1 MIFDDLLT
9 HYNVKNRTFIN
20 YEKSMKLVHIFKR
33 RAPAFW
39 CYVFLTQWG
48 PERASQLKKG
58 GVVQWLVL
66 HFVDAMRLRFL
77 MFVISICFFLFVC
90 LPFVKKNHDLFFLA
104 FSQFL
109 RVRSGAIS
117 FNRVESNGFF
127 FVLRRCGSQFL
138 DNVLADVVGPASEPA
153 QASQGSDN
161 LAQMFG
167 SNLNSMLICICLSCQ
182 HVACSFASWVCL
194 SVFIWLHQLKC
205 R

>member
-1 MIFDDLLT
+1 
-9 HYNVKNRTFIN
+9 
-20 YEKSMKLVHIFKR
+20 MKLVHIFKR

-90 LPFVKKNHDLFFLA
+90 LFAFCQKKPWFVLSRIFPILKSSIGCNQFQSSWIQWIFFC
-104 FSQFL
+104 
-109 RVRSGAIS
+109 
-117 FNRVESNGFF
+117 
-127 FVLRRCGSQFL
+127 LRRCGSQFL

>member
-1 MIFDDLLT
+1 MLCVSDTVRSWTCLPAEEGWCGAVTRAAFC
-9 HYNVKNRTFIN
+9 RC
-20 YEKSMKLVHIFKR
+20 YE
-33 RAPAFW
+33 AA
-39 CYVFLTQWG
+39 
-48 PERASQLKKG
+48 
-58 GVVQWLVL
+58 
-66 HFVDAMRLRFL
+66 
-77 MFVISICFFLFVC
+77 ISDVRNFYLFLFVC
-90 LPFVKKNHDLFFLA
+90 SFVCLLSKKTHDLFFLA

-117 FNRVESNGFF
+117 FNRV
-127 FVLRRCGSQFL
+127 L

>member
-90 LPFVKKNHDLFFLA
+90 LFAFCQKKTW
-104 FSQFL
+104 
-109 RVRSGAIS
+109 
-117 FNRVESNGFF
+117 
-127 FVLRRCGSQFL
+127 FVLSRIFPILKSSIGCNQFQSSWIQWIFFCFEAMRKPIPWQRAGRCRRACIRAGPGISGLRQL
-138 DNVLADVVGPASEPA
+138 GPDV
-153 QASQGSDN
+153 
-161 LAQMFG
+161 
-167 SNLNSMLICICLSCQ
+167 
-182 HVACSFASWVCL
+182 WV
-194 SVFIWLHQLKC
+194 
-205 R
+205 

>member
-1 MIFDDLLT
+1 MLCVSDTVRSWTCLPAEEGWCGAVTRAAFC
-9 HYNVKNRTFIN
+9 RC
-20 YEKSMKLVHIFKR
+20 YE
-33 RAPAFW
+33 AA
-39 CYVFLTQWG
+39 
-48 PERASQLKKG
+48 
-58 GVVQWLVL
+58 
-66 HFVDAMRLRFL
+66 
-77 MFVISICFFLFVC
+77 ISDVRNFYLFLFVC
-90 LPFVKKNHDLFFLA
+90 LFVCLLSKKIHDLFFLA

-127 FVLRRCGSQFL
+127 CVLRRCGSQFL

>member
-90 LPFVKKNHDLFFLA
+90 LFAFCQKKPWFVLSRIFPILKSSIGCNQFQSSWIQWIFFLFWGDA
-104 FSQFL
+104 EANSLTTCWQMSSGLHPSRPRHL
-109 RVRSGAIS
+109 RAQTTWP
-117 FNRVESNGFF
+117 
-127 FVLRRCGSQFL
+127 RCLGL
-138 DNVLADVVGPASEPA
+138 T
-153 QASQGSDN
+153 
-161 LAQMFG
+161 
-167 SNLNSMLICICLSCQ
+167 
-182 HVACSFASWVCL
+182 WTVC
-194 SVFIWLHQLKC
+194 
-205 R
+205 